1 MTIKFSIFQDE
12 ELMVAKFSGHISDV
26 ELIEQYRNYY
36 ESNEGIANFNQLV
49 LFDEATILDLEMESF
64 IEVSK
69 MAGEYLKNSERS
81 IKTAFVTEKTLHKIL
96 SDTYKSISDA
106 KVPAA
111 SRKTFTN
118 IEAALLWLEVNSDA
132 NNFVEN
138 SCKSSTSRSN
148 PISSSIS
155 SIMSSNKS
163 SSIPSA
169 EAQAHKSVLLS

>member
-138 SCKSSTSRSN
+138 IKT
-148 PISSSIS
+148 
-155 SIMSSNKS
+155 
-163 SSIPSA
+163 
-169 EAQAHKSVLLS
+169 E